1 MDVFRL
7 TTLSFCSNPL
17 ASNHLH
23 SFSPISCSAF
33 DSEVHRL
40 KQQSADPATAPPDAS
55 DNIDLLNPSTMPEVS
70 TVLQPKM
77 FLGKLKEYQLKGV
90 QWLVNLYEQGLNG
103 ILADEMG
110 LGKTIQA
117 MSFLGHLAEEKG
129 IWGPFIVVSPASTL
143 PNWVDEL
150 GRFCPELKVLPY
162 WGGAPVSL
170 LVCLIL
176 PCFGNGCLGFQSG
189 WPRLFCVSSFLCFR
203 VEIRPPE
210 YDPRFPL
217 PDRP

>member
-1 MDVFRL
+1 MDVFRM
-7 TTLSFCSNPL
+7 TTLSFCSSPL

-23 SFSPISCSAF
+23 SFFLILLCSAF

-170 LVCLIL
+170 LFCLL
-176 PCFGNGCLGFQSG
+176 LLCFGKGCFQLGCPCQV
-189 WPRLFCVSSFLCFR
+189 CSFHVLSFR
-203 VEIRPPE
+203 VEN
-210 YDPRFPL
+210 YAW
-217 PDRP
+217 